1 MVTKHNQLHIVLIAI
16 VLVFFLNDLMCIP
29 LCIRWLWARK
39 AEPSLNIVKGKN
51 LIYRIGYTGDKTAEK
66 LEGTVANQRLEI
78 AAIHHHLWASQ
89 VA

>member
-1 MVTKHNQLHIVLIAI
+1 MIAI
-16 VLVFFLNDLMCIP
+16 VLVFFLNDLMCAL
-29 LCIRWLWARK
+29 LCIRWLQAGK

-51 LIYRIGYTGDKTAEK
+51 LIYRIGYTGDKRAEK

-78 AAIHHHLWASQ
+78 AAIHRHLWASQ